1 MIREYKD
8 LYNTGLRIVKHRSQ
22 KEKYIEETESFMFFK
37 ESLSGTVKKMNEI
50 ADFSGEVDMV
60 KLRRK
65 EWNFSS

>member
-1 MIREYKD
+1 M
-8 LYNTGLRIVKHRSQ
+8 S
-22 KEKYIEETESFMFFK
+22 FK

-50 ADFSGEVDMV
+50 ADFSGEAGMV